1 MTGRSLSSLGDTDLS
16 RWRRWRTAAAL
27 ATVVDVLAF
36 ALLHSTDLGLER
48 AHAGAFVTAMLVAT
62 VLLGRTAMPCPRSM
76 LLLIVALAYPLHAG
90 VLSLLASHFGPLA
103 ASVPAAL
110 AAALTLLLGLSAF
123 ADNARGQDFSVAAP
137 LAIAYLLVLRLIY
150 LGQLELAPQEAYYWN
165 YAQHLDIGYLDHPPL
180 VAWLIA
186 MSLALGQGEFF
197 VRLPAVLA
205 WAVMLAFVAAFAHDL
220 AGRGTAL
227 RSALLAATLPFFFG
241 IGVLMTPD
249 APLAA
254 AWAAALFWLHR
265 ALLGGRQTAWLGAGV
280 AIGIG
285 MLSKYSMVLV
295 PAATLAFMIVDAPS
309 RRLLLSPWAWGGALI
324 ALLVFAPVIVWNIQH
339 DWASFAFQG
348 ARRLGERTPQFSL
361 HVFLGSVVLLLTPLG
376 VLALWRLPR
385 PPGGMTSPCLQA
397 VPAADAAAL
406 ARRRRLFVLVFTL
419 VPLLVFA
426 AASIRA
432 ETKFHW
438 TGPIWLAVLPT
449 LAATMSRPGLG
460 EGTLDRLLARS
471 WVPLLHVLIL
481 VYAYG
486 LFYYPVWGL
495 AGVRAHHHYL
505 QMGWRDLRRQVQ
517 EIEEQVLQE
526 TGRRPAIVG
535 LDKHNTADEMA
546 FYDPRGDGAR
556 DTASR
561 HLFYDEKA
569 LMYEQWFQR
578 AAFAGQDLIVVAP
591 ARDELDDPRIAAAA
605 TRLGP
610 IQSLTAHKNGI
621 AVGTYHARVVYGYRP
636 PTPAP
641 RQ

>member
-1 MTGRSLSSLGDTDLS
+1 MSSLPSLGDTGLL
-16 RWRRWRTAAAL
+16 RLRRWRTAAAL
-27 ATVVDVLAF
+27 AAIVDVLAF
-36 ALLHSTDLGLER
+36 ALLHSADLGLER
-48 AHAGAFVTAMLVAT
+48 AQAGAFVAAMLVAT
-62 VLLGRTAMPCPRSM
+62 ALLGRTTMSCPRSM
-76 LLLIVALAYPLHAG
+76 LVLIVTLAYPLHAG
-90 VLSLLASHFGPLA
+90 VLSLLAAHLGPLA
-103 ASVPAAL
+103 AIVPAAL
-110 AAALTLLLGLSAF
+110 ATALTLLLGLHAF
-123 ADNARGQDFSVAAP
+123 ADNTREQDFGVAAP

-197 VRLPAVLA
+197 VRLPALLT
-205 WAVMLAFVAAFAHDL
+205 WAVMLAFVVAFAQDL
-220 AGRGTAL
+220 AGRGNAL

-254 AWAAALFWLHR
+254 AWAAALFWLQR
-265 ALLGGRQTAWLGAGV
+265 ALLGGRQAAWLGAGV

-295 PAATLAFMIVDAPS
+295 PTATLAFMIVDAPS

-324 ALLVFAPVIVWNIQH
+324 ALLVFAPVIAWNIQH

-348 ARRLGERTPQFSL
+348 SRRLGERTPQFSL
-361 HVFLGSVVLLLTPLG
+361 HLFLGSVILLLTPLG
-376 VLALWRLPR
+376 VLALWRLLR
-385 PPGGMTSPCLQA
+385 PPGGMTSFFMQA
-397 VPAADAAAL
+397 VPADDAAVL
-406 ARRRRLFVLVFTL
+406 AKRRRLFVLVFTV

-517 EIEEQVLQE
+517 DIEEQVLRE
-526 TGRRPAIVG
+526 TGRRPAVVG

-578 AAFAGQDLIVVAP
+578 TAFAGQDLIVVAP
-591 ARDELDDPRIAAAA
+591 ARDELDDPRVAAAA

-610 IQSLTAHKNGI
+610 IQTLTAHKNGI

-636 PTPAP
+636 PPAP
-641 RQ
+641 AARQ